1 MKTKIVTL
9 TVTASL
15 LLSPF
20 AAHAH
25 PGRTDSNGGHHC
37 WTNCEKWGYEYG
49 EYHYHNG
56 KSPNHTPSSPS
67 KPKSNPSRTVSSVEK
82 QRKAAYDAA
91 VSQGKILQQKLTA
104 YQTAMNSGD
113 LVKINN
119 LYDGLSQQ
127 IKTTEAQIGK
137 VYGSSNRNALM
148 DKYVRPA
155 KIAIERTIYEVSQ
168 WRLLNKINGFLASGN
183 IAKAESEMAKLER
196 LKKRAEEIK
205 KAGGYAPLHSNVNFT
220 LRMKEAEIQGQISAK
235 KLVQYE
241 QAIKS
246 GDLDA
251 INDQYDQI
259 TKQLKL
265 VEVKIGQVPGAKN
278 RENLSKKYILPLK
291 KAKERTIYEVSQ
303 YRLMI
308 KVEDLI
314 FEGEIEKAEAE
325 MAKLERLKKRAEEI
339 KKAGGYEPLPASIY
353 SELEDFEDY
362 LLELLNSGNIE
373 EGLFVH
379 FINVGQGDSMYVETP
394 NGKNMLIDGGKESA
408 GDDVVAYLKDLGV
421 ETIDLVVATHPDS
434 DHIGGLIQVLNEFDV
449 KKVLDSGKE
458 HTTETYLNY
467 LAAIDQKQI
476 PLEIAKEG
484 SYIELDPEV
493 KIQVLNALHESD
505 ENNDSSIVLKLSMGD
520 IDYLLTG
527 DADVEIEKEMMAEYN
542 VEAEILK
549 AGHHGSDT
557 STSQEFINAV
567 KPETAIFSYGENE
580 YGHPSQ
586 DVIQRL
592 MNHGADIFSTYEDG
606 SILVVTDGE
615 SYEVWTENE

>member
-15 LLSPF
+15 LLSPI

-25 PGRTDSNGGHHC
+25 PGKLDSNGGHTC
-37 WTNCEKWGYEYG
+37 WTDCEKYGLKYG

-56 KSPNHTPSSPS
+56 NGTNDTTP
-67 KPKSNPSRTVSSVEK
+67 PKSNPNNTVSSVEK
-82 QRKAAYDAA
+82 QRKAAYNAA
-91 VSQGKILQQKLTA
+91 VSQGKILQQKLSA
-104 YQTAMNSGD
+104 YQAAMNSGD

-148 DKYVRPA
+148 GKYVRPA

-205 KAGGYAPLHSNVNFT
+205 KAGGYAPLHANVNLT

-241 QAIKS
+241 QAIES

-278 RENLSKKYILPLK
+278 RENLSKKYIQPLK

-303 YRLMI
+303 YRLML
-308 KVEDLI
+308 KVEELI
-314 FEGEIEKAEAE
+314 FDGEIEKAEAE
-325 MAKLERLKKRAEEI
+325 MAKLERLRKRAEEI

-353 SELEDFEDY
+353 SELEDFEVY

-379 FINVGQGDSMYVETP
+379 FINVGQGDSIFVETP

-434 DHIGGLIQVLNEFDV
+434 DHIGGLFQVLNEFDV

-476 PLEIAKEG
+476 PFEIAQEG
-484 SYIELDPEV
+484 SFIELDPEV

-527 DADVEIEKEMMAEYN
+527 DADVEIEKEMMAKYN

-557 STSQEFINAV
+557 STSQEFIDAV
-567 KPETAIFSYGENE
+567 NPETAILSYGENE